1 LAGRETLTIIEELR
15 FRAEFYRERSAN
27 ARNQEMALMDMAKE
41 AAYLSAITVVRKE
54 MKIQPVRRYA

>member
-1 LAGRETLTIIEELR
+1 MTKKQAEAIIEELR
-15 FRAEFYRERSAN
+15 FRADYYRDRSSN

-54 MKIQPVRRYA
+54 MKMKSVRRYA

>member
-1 LAGRETLTIIEELR
+1 MTKKQAETIIEELR

-41 AAYLSAITVVRKE
+41 AAYLSAISVVKKE
-54 MKIQPVRRYA
+54 MKIEFVRRYA